1 MRSILVA
8 AAVAGLVGCG
18 GNPEPATPAAP
29 PPAAP
34 RADEPRADAP
44 PALKG
49 PCPDMQ
55 ACYDAGRVAHDA
67 RDKAKAAVLY
77 AAGCEMGSGQA
88 CVALAMD
95 ASERDV
101 EIDLH
106 LRGCK
111 LGNKYG
117 CLNAAEML
125 SKGARRRE
133 GLDLFLKTCKSDGD
147 ADVKKTACARGAIV
161 AREAKD
167 YGRAVEL
174 AREVCNDQ
182 EDGGCNLLGVLYA
195 NGEGVPRDLARAAAL
210 FDRGCKAGDEAGCD
224 NHENERRLTE
234 ASSRGALEV
243 EGANLRMGSLSA
255 DGFTMRDIACRVD
268 GGGFAMLMVGP
279 VIAGGMA
286 KRKAALDACAP
297 KGAEVRVRWTMAGR
311 RVTKVEAR
319 AGDKKIEAC
328 VANAVKSSVAVVNAT
343 CAAGFKIGRGR

>member
-1 MRSILVA
+1 MKSILVA

-44 PALKG
+44 PAPKG

-55 ACYDAGRVAHDA
+55 ACYDAGRVADDA

-88 CVALAMD
+88 CVELAVN
-95 ASERDV
+95 ARERDV
-101 EIDLH
+101 AIDLH

-111 LGNKYG
+111 LGNMNG
-117 CLNAAEML
+117 CFNAAEKL
-125 SKGARRRE
+125 KEGARSRE
-133 GLDLFLKTCKSDGD
+133 ALDLYLKACKSD
-147 ADVKKTACARGAIV
+147 ADVGKLACGRGALA

-174 AREVCNDQ
+174 AREVCND
-182 EDGGCNLLGVLYA
+182 EDASGCNILGVLYA
-195 NGEGVPRDLARAAAL
+195 NGEGVPSDVARAAAF
-210 FDRGCKAGDEAGCD
+210 FDRGCKADDEGAC
-224 NHENERRLTE
+224 ENQKKLKE

-255 DGFTMRDIACRVD
+255 DGFTMSDIACQVD

-279 VIAGGMA
+279 LIAGGMA

-328 VANAVKSSVAVVNAT
+328 VANAVKSSVAAVNAT